1 MKRAQLLRKTRLF
14 VVPAALAVGMIG
26 AAQVGSSDCDFD
38 PNKCYKLIYHPT

>member
-1 MKRAQLLRKTRLF
+1 MKRAQLLRKTRWL

-26 AAQVGSSDCDFD
+26 AAQVGSRECDLD